1 MANIYP
7 ANILRFSDRGKCLRP
22 FDDDWRHFFWFLTF
36 RRGHFFLRYK
46 NAFRVRLLIFSFQT
60 FLILGARTHIN
71 NDRKIELKKAKK
83 HNDVWRTY
91 WNLQDLFQRFV
102 VRTIKHIEIFV
113 TLFVFAF
120 FFDVRI
126 FVVIVV
132 VAIIEFVQLIIYRTQ
147 SIVFTFYK
155 TDTTIFPLGPY
166 TILYRLECKQTI
178 SNLDFWSML
187 RFATIWWSSRPNS
200 PLCYCEPELMTLLST
215 H

>member
-1 MANIYP
+1 M
-7 ANILRFSDRGKCLRP
+7 
-22 FDDDWRHFFWFLTF
+22 
-36 RRGHFFLRYK
+36 
-46 NAFRVRLLIFSFQT
+46 
-60 FLILGARTHIN
+60 
-71 NDRKIELKKAKK
+71 
-83 HNDVWRTY
+83 
-91 WNLQDLFQRFV
+91 FQRFV

-187 RFATIWWSSRPNS
+187 RFATI
-200 PLCYCEPELMTLLST
+200 
-215 H
+215 